1 MSFKIGNCSIDL
13 DSDYKTIWSIIKKA
27 YQLKKPYINK
37 IYALDIQYRWGG
49 SHTKYNKIEVKGFDN
64 IESIGL
70 TFYDDTD
77 DGKLY
82 SITANLK
89 SGHLFTLYNVQ
100 DKDKLK
106 NLADYPNAQ
115 KSIMGACSY

>member
-13 DSDYKTIWSIIKKA
+13 DSDYKTIWAIIKEA
-27 YQLKKPYINK
+27 YQLKEPYSNK
-37 IYALDIQYRWGG
+37 VYAIDTQYRWGG
-49 SHTKYNKIEVKGFDN
+49 SHTKYNKIEVKGLDG

-70 TFYDDTD
+70 IFYDDTEQ
-77 DGKLY
+77 GKLY

-100 DKDKLK
+100 DTDKLK
-106 NLADYPNAQ
+106 NLAKFPDAQ
-115 KSIMGACSY
+115 KTIMEACSY